1 MASLILNWKLVEA
14 ESKLL
19 KHSSKQREQQ
29 LSEPLV
35 CLKNGNGCL
44 SEDVH
49 GCMWQGVC
57 WFHQSNRRHTLH
69 S

>member
-14 ESKLL
+14 RSKIL
-19 KHSSKQREQQ
+19 KHSSKQRLQQ

-44 SEDVH
+44 SEDVY
-49 GCMWQGVC
+49 GCGWQSVC
-57 WFHQSNRRHTLH
+57 
-69 S
+69 